1 MPRKK
6 LGEIIYDEDTG
17 EAKLVWDKLFQPVA
31 PIDLAMWILLC
42 DALVDVSADIET
54 KYAHLK
60 DMVVIEGMER
70 VQ

>member
-1 MPRKK
+1 MARKK
-6 LGEIIYDEDTG
+6 LGEIIYDEETG

-31 PIDLAMWILLC
+31 PIDLGMWILLC
-42 DALVDVSADIET
+42 DALVDVSADLEA

-60 DMVVIEGMER
+60 DMMVVEGMER